1 MLDLDLPLAPANPAL
16 RRADD
21 LPMIDAGSPQARATG
36 FLSLVQR
43 SLGLLGPDLQ
53 VRQPDGSVKLLLG
66 RAEYGDA
73 WRRNSRRLIKEVDD
87 ERAPA
92 SLARLI
98 LDNNLTTARE
108 GAEWEEMRARVA
120 PLMRYKMQSYAQAL
134 SSAADGLAAGL
145 TADAGESLWTLCGR
159 WSARSVA
166 QPVLGLGFPDHLVLD
181 MVNQLR
187 AGMFHLVQEADA
199 KPRAALRVDPV
210 LLRLRASLAQVVRD
224 AIRLCRP
231 GDQTMVA
238 TLLAQAGHPPGTEA
252 PPELVAQFQPVLIG
266 AIAAAVHN
274 NSLALYWT
282 LTRLAAHPD
291 VAATLAQEAEGL
303 ADHPEGLITERP
315 EALAAVREALRLN
328 PVLPFIER
336 KASEDL
342 VLADLAVPGGTT
354 VIFAPWVVH
363 RDPQSWPDPLRY
375 DPSRFAD
382 SARVD
387 LTRWFPF
394 GLGHRAC
401 IGSNLALS
409 QLVVTVSR
417 LCRDLHLAP
426 HPANQPVQ
434 TVPVWRVLLEPR
446 ADGARLLAHPR
457 ARNLSQTLSRP

>member
-1 MLDLDLPLAPANPAL
+1 MLNLELSYSTATPAL
-16 RRADD
+16 RQASD
-21 LPMIDAGSPQARATG
+21 LPMIDAGSPHARATG
-36 FLSLVQR
+36 FLSLIQR
-43 SLGLLGPDLQ
+43 SVSVLGPDLQ

-66 RAEYGDA
+66 RAEYGDS
-73 WRRNSRRLIKEVDD
+73 WRRNSRLLIKEVDD

-134 SSAADGLAAGL
+134 STAADVLSYRLLANS
-145 TADAGESLWTLCGR
+145 EKSLWSLCGL
-159 WSARSVA
+159 WSAQTVA
-166 QPVLGLGFPDHLVLD
+166 QPVLGFSFPDHVVLD
-181 MVNQLR
+181 LVNQLR
-187 AGMFHLVQEADA
+187 ACMFHLVQQADA
-199 KPRAALRVDPV
+199 LPRNALLVDPV

-224 AIRLCRP
+224 AIRMSKP
-231 GDQTMVA
+231 GDQTMIA
-238 TLLAQAGHPPGTEA
+238 TLLADAGHQPGTDA
-252 PPELVAQFQPVLIG
+252 PCTLVARLQPILIG

-282 LTRLAAHPD
+282 LTRLAAHPE
-291 VAATLAQEAEGL
+291 VAATLGQEADEL
-303 ADHPEGLITERP
+303 ADHPEGLITQRP
-315 EALAAVREALRLN
+315 KALAAVREALRLN

-336 KASEDL
+336 KAADDM
-342 VLADLAVPGGTT
+342 VLADIAVRGGTT

-363 RDPQSWPDPLRY
+363 RDPLSWPDPLRFN
-375 DPSRFAD
+375 PSRFAD

-417 LCRDLHLAP
+417 LCRDLHLAL
-426 HPANQPVQ
+426 HPENQPVQ

-446 ADGARLLAHPR
+446 ADGARLLAHRR